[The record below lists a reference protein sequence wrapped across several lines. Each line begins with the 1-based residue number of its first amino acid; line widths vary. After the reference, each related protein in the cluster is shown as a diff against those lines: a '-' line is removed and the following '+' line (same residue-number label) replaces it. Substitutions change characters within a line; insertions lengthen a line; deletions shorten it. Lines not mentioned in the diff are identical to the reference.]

1 MYLEGAKLALYC
13 FSLANDDLQESL
25 SGKKQVLR
33 GELWSLKI
41 ISLITLLLF
50 STWYSSIVV
59 LLGCCLA
66 CAAPRYHPRFHTWP
80 SRTRPTAWSASSSF
94 SSPET
99 TFYVLAHHPQ
109 RWKYC
114 SLTLHARLD
123 EALLLTLLRMNWTS
137 WASGPHACQIFNRHD
152 SRFSGRSTCKRTYL

>member
-13 FSLANDDLQESL
+13 FSLADDDLQESL

-33 GELWSLKI
+33 GELWSLMI
-41 ISLITLLLF
+41 ITLITLSLF

-80 SRTRPTAWSASSSF
+80 SRTRPTWNTCSRRGAQEGGAR
-94 SSPET
+94 PEQ
-99 TFYVLAHHPQ
+99 PE
-109 RWKYC
+109 
-114 SLTLHARLD
+114 
-123 EALLLTLLRMNWTS
+123 EAPRES
-137 WASGPHACQIFNRHD
+137 RAFRI
-152 SRFSGRSTCKRTYL
+152 RFSVRVGHPIGSHHHKATVLLGHHRSDFLGGFFG

>member
-13 FSLANDDLQESL
+13 FSLADDDLQESL

-33 GELWSLKI
+33 GELWSLMI
-41 ISLITLLLF
+41 ITLITLSLF

-66 CAAPRYHPRFHTWP
+66 CGAPRYHPRFHTWP

-94 SSPET
+94 SSPAT
-99 TFYVLAHHPQ
+99 TFYFLAHHPQ
-109 RWKYC
+109 RWRYCMTVVVRFQLIILKKIKYI
-114 SLTLHARLD
+114 SFRDLSPNRPFQELT
-123 EALLLTLLRMNWTS
+123 
-137 WASGPHACQIFNRHD
+137 
-152 SRFSGRSTCKRTYL
+152 K